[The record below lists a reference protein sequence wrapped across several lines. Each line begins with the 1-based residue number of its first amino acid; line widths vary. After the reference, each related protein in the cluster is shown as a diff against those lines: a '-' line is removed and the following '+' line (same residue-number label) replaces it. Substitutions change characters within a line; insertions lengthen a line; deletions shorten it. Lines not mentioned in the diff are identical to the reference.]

1 MQALQPCSPM
11 PMLPLSTLSPLALG
25 LWRAG
30 KAHLSREQLVMLVR
44 TAVEVGI
51 HSFDLANV
59 YGNHAGE
66 AAFGEALAASGVARN
81 AVRLVSKAGVA
92 AVSPARP
99 LHRVKHYDNRAST
112 LREAVENSL
121 RMLRTDHLDLFLVHR
136 PDWLLDADDLAAGLQ
151 QILRD
156 GKVLAVGVSN
166 FSASQVQLLA
176 SRLPAGVLAAHQ
188 FELSLLQRTAFHDGT
203 LDLCQQL
210 RCRPMAWSPL
220 GGGQL
225 FVGDTHDLQR
235 LRTALAEVGTQ
246 LGGATPDQV
255 ALAWLMHHPTRVLP
269 VLGTTDPERVRSAA
283 RAATLAMDHQQWY
296 HLWQAATGQPVA

>member
-1 MQALQPCSPM
+1 M
-11 PMLPLSTLSPLALG
+11 PTLPTLSPLALG

-30 KAHLSREQLVMLVR
+30 KAQLACEQLVALVR
-44 TAVEVGI
+44 TGMEVGI

-81 AVRLVSKAGVA
+81 AVRLVSKAGVG
-92 AVSPARP
+92 AVSAARP
-99 LHRVKHYDNRAST
+99 HHRVKHYDNRAST
-112 LREAVENSL
+112 LREAVEHSL
-121 RMLRTDHLDLFLVHR
+121 RALRTDHLDLFLVHR
-136 PDWLLDADDLAAGLQ
+136 PDWLLDADDLAAGL
-151 QILRD
+151 LRLLQD

-166 FSASQVQLLA
+166 FSPSQVQLLA
-176 SRLPAGVLAAHQ
+176 SRLPAHTLAAHQ
-188 FELSLLQRTAFHDGT
+188 FELSLLQRAAFHDGT

-225 FVGDTHDLQR
+225 FGGETPDLLR
-235 LRTALAEVGTQ
+235 LRTALAEVGAQ
-246 LGGATPDQV
+246 MGGATPDQV

-269 VLGTTDPERVRSAA
+269 VLGTTDPARVRSAA
-283 RAATLAMDHQQWY
+283 RAAHLPMDHQQWY
-296 HLWQAATGQPVA
+296 HLWQAATGLPIA